1 MFNTYALKLYRH
13 FKSGKWHDFSSHR
26 HMVVVESS
34 SFHLRSFSNNK
45 SKTIL
50 NIYRTFED
58 ISCVKMLFANQ
69 NTPRWLILGIDS
81 FICLCSI
88 FLAYLLRFNFKIPEI
103 ELVYLPQVATY
114 MLAVRFISFLLT
126 KTYAGIVRYTS
137 SSDSVKILVTVA
149 IGSLAFVLTNVV
161 TYYANTSKFFIPF
174 SIIIIEFITT
184 AFVLTAFRLLVKMAY
199 LELAFPTREKR
210 NVVIFGA
217 GESGIISK
225 RALDRDAG
233 TKYKVLAFIDEDPAK
248 IGKKLEGISIMGFD
262 KLNSLLESN
271 DIAHLILSIQN
282 LNPRKKQSIVDSCL
296 AHNTKV
302 LNVPP
307 MIKWINGELSF
318 KQIKR
323 VNIED
328 LLEREEIRLDVEKI
342 SHELAGKTIMITGAA
357 GSIGS
362 ELVRQIS
369 NFQPKRILLVDQAE
383 TPLYH
388 IELEF
393 SDKAQF
399 SKLDFI
405 IADVC
410 DEVRMRKIFED
421 QSPAIVYHAAAY
433 KHVPM
438 MENNACEAVRTN
450 VEGTKILADLSVEF
464 NVDKFIMI
472 SSDKAVNPTN
482 VMGASKRIAEIYTQ
496 SLNQLNRTRFITTR
510 FGNVLGSNGSAIPLF
525 RKQIESGG
533 PVTVTHPEVTRFFM
547 TIPEACQLVLEA
559 GTMGNGGEIYIFD
572 MGQSVKIVDLA
583 KKMIKLAG
591 LSLGKD
597 IQIVFTGLR
606 PGEKLYEELLL
617 DKENTL
623 PTHHPQIMIAKVSDY
638 DKAIVDQNIS
648 SLINVLNHEDD
659 LSIVKKMKDIVPEF
673 KSQNSLYEKLDEN

>member
-1 MFNTYALKLYRH
+1 
-13 FKSGKWHDFSSHR
+13 
-26 HMVVVESS
+26 
-34 SFHLRSFSNNK
+34 
-45 SKTIL
+45 
-50 NIYRTFED
+50 
-58 ISCVKMLFANQ
+58 MLFATQ
-69 NTPRWLILGIDS
+69 NTPRWLILTIDVL
-81 FICLCSI
+81 ICLCSI

-103 ELVYLPQVATY
+103 EIIYLPQVAAY
-114 MLAVRFISFLLT
+114 MVFVRFVSFLLT

-137 SSDSVKILVTVA
+137 SSDSIKILLTIL
-149 IGSLAFVLTNVV
+149 IGSVVFVITNILTYNSQL
-161 TYYANTSKFFIPF
+161 NKFYLPF

-184 AFVLTAFRLLVKMAY
+184 AFAMTAFRLLVKTAY
-199 LELAFPTREKR
+199 LELLFPTREKR
-210 NVVIFGA
+210 NVVIWGA
-217 GESGIISK
+217 GESGIITK

-233 TKYKVLAFIDEDPAK
+233 TKYKVLAIIDEDPAK
-248 IGKKLEGISIMGFD
+248 IGKKLEGITIMGFD
-262 KLNSLLESN
+262 KLDQLLQRN
-271 DIAHLILSIQN
+271 DIAHVILSVQN
-282 LNPRKKQSIVDSCL
+282 LNPKKKQSIVDSCL
-296 AHNTKV
+296 AYNTKV

-323 VNIED
+323 INIED
-328 LLEREEIRLDVEKI
+328 LLERDEIRLDVDKI
-342 SHELAGKTIMITGAA
+342 SHELADKTIMITGAA

-369 NFQPKRILLVDQAE
+369 SFQPKRILLVDQAE

-393 SDKAQF
+393 SDKALS
-399 SKLDFI
+399 SKLEFI

-410 DEVRMRKIFED
+410 DEVRMKKIFEEFK
-421 QSPAIVYHAAAY
+421 PAIVYHAAAY

-450 VEGTKILADLSVEF
+450 VEGTKILSDLSIAY

-496 SLNQLNRTRFITTR
+496 SLNQLNKTRFITTR

-525 RKQIESGG
+525 RKQIENGG
-533 PVTVTHPEVTRFFM
+533 PITVTHPEVTRFFM

-559 GTMGNGGEIYIFD
+559 GSMGNGGEIFIFD

-583 KKMIKLAG
+583 KKMVKLAG

-606 PGEKLYEELLL
+606 PGEKLYEELLF

-623 PTHHPQIMIAKVSDY
+623 PTHHPQIMIAKVREN
-638 DKAIVDQNIS
+638 DKSEVNKNID
-648 SLINVLNHEDD
+648 SLVSVLNEQDD
-659 LSIVKKMKDIVPEF
+659 LAIVKKMKEIVPEF
-673 KSQNSLYEKLDEN
+673 KSQNSLYEKLDETS